1 MSHPFRLLARRYR
14 RHPFPYRRCYSV
26 RVPGDGGGE
35 GQSFRDIRTV
45 ADLKE
50 WQPER
55 RVSDVQV
62 CGWVRSV
69 RKSSSVR
76 FVDITDG
83 SSMRP
88 MQAVIDKSL
97 AADIRPGA
105 AVRLTGV
112 WHSSASKLLS
122 NVESQGDSLA
132 RRSPIAGIQTPAG
145 HQPSSNN
152 PGRSSE
158 QASAASLPPS
168 SSSISV
174 QEGGASS
181 TTVTS
186 RGQTQA
192 SAMAELQVSQV
203 EILGSSDPHTYP
215 IQNKYQTPESLRA
228 ISHLRPRTPLNSTLL
243 RLRSDAMAIL
253 TQFFFNEQFQQTHP
267 PIITSSDCEGA
278 GEAFTVKSGA
288 PSEFFR
294 DPKYLT
300 VSSQLHL
307 EALAQA
313 LGNVW
318 TLSPTFRAEQSDT
331 SRHLSEFYMLE
342 TEMSFVQDMDE
353 VMDLAQKMLASL
365 ASGLS
370 QRSAAQELE
379 KHRLDSRDPA
389 ERLAFEDLVD
399 IKELQ
404 QRWRGLM
411 APTRWPRVT
420 YTEAIKILEPVAHM
434 FEHKPVWGSGLQSEH
449 EKYLAEK
456 IGYDA
461 ASDALLPIFVTQYPR
476 DIKAFYMLQSQSPPP
491 QGQTVDCFDLLVPN
505 LGELAGGS
513 MREYR
518 LAQLEDNMRLHGLEV
533 PTHRKARSND
543 MGWYLDLRRWGCP
556 PHGGFGLGFDR
567 LLSYLTGVPNVRDV
581 VPFPRHFERCDC

>member
-1 MSHPFRLLARRYR
+1 MSHSLGQIARRYR
-14 RHPFPYRRCYSV
+14 RCRLPYRRSYSV
-26 RVPGDGGGE
+26 RIPGDD
-35 GQSFRDIRTV
+35 GQGLRDVKTV

-50 WQPER
+50 WQPGR
-55 RVSDVQV
+55 LVSDVQL

-88 MQAVIDKSL
+88 VQAVVDKSL

-105 AVRLTGV
+105 AVRLKGI
-112 WHSSASKLLS
+112 WHSSSS
-122 NVESQGDSLA
+122 IPPPSVESQGGNVA
-132 RRSPIAGIQTPAG
+132 RSSVAG
-145 HQPSSNN
+145 QPSLGH
-152 PGRSSE
+152 GRE
-158 QASAASLPPS
+158 QEAAHSA
-168 SSSISV
+168 
-174 QEGGASS
+174 GAEHGQAP
-181 TTVTS
+181 TT
-186 RGQTQA
+186 
-192 SAMAELQVSQV
+192 AELRVSEV
-203 EILGSSDPHTYP
+203 EILGLSNP
-215 IQNKYQTPESLRA
+215 Q
-228 ISHLRPRTPLNSTLL
+228 
-243 RLRSDAMAIL
+243 
-253 TQFFFNEQFQQTHP
+253 
-267 PIITSSDCEGA
+267 GA
-278 GEAFTVKSGA
+278 GEAFTVKSGG

-318 TLSPTFRAEQSDT
+318 ALSPTFRAEQSDT

-342 TEMSFVQDMDE
+342 AEMSFVQDMDE
-353 VMDLAQKMLASL
+353 VMDLAQRMLGSL
-365 ASGLS
+365 ATGLR
-370 QRSAAQELE
+370 QLSAAQELE
-379 KHRLDSRDPA
+379 NHRLDSRDPA

-399 IKELQ
+399 PKELQ

-420 YTEAIKILEPVAHM
+420 YTEAIEILQPVAHM

-449 EKYLAEK
+449 ERYLAEK
-456 IGYDA
+456 IGYDE
-461 ASDALLPIFVTQYPR
+461 ASDAFMPIFVTQYPR
-476 DIKAFYMLQSQSPPP
+476 DIKAFYMLQSESPPP

-513 MREYR
+513 MREHR
-518 LAQLEDNMRLHGLEV
+518 LAQLEDNMRLHSMEV
-533 PTHRKARSND
+533 PTQRKARSND

>member
-1 MSHPFRLLARRYR
+1 MSHALGLFARRYR
-14 RHPFPYRRCYSV
+14 RCPLPYRQCYSV
-26 RVPGDGGGE
+26 RVPSDGGDGGGD
-35 GQSFRDIRTV
+35 GRGLRDIRTV

-50 WQPER
+50 WQPGR
-55 RVSDVQV
+55 LVSDVQV

-88 MQAVIDKSL
+88 MQAVVDKSL

-105 AVRLTGV
+105 AVRLKGA
-112 WHSSASKLLS
+112 WHSNASKPLP
-122 NVESQGDSLA
+122 NVESQGGISLA
-132 RRSPIAGIQTPAG
+132 RGSGAGTQTPAG
-145 HQPSSNN
+145 QPSS
-152 PGRSSE
+152 GDAAHSSE
-158 QASAASLPPS
+158 QGS
-168 SSSISV
+168 
-174 QEGGASS
+174 ASS
-181 TTVTS
+181 PEQEEEAARTTGTDH
-186 RGQTQA
+186 GQA
-192 SAMAELQVSQV
+192 SITAELQVDEV
-203 EILGSSDPHTYP
+203 EILGSSNPQTYP

-228 ISHLRPRTPLNSTLL
+228 ISHLRPRTPINSTLL

-253 TQFFFNEQFQQTHP
+253 NQFFFNEKFQQTHP

-278 GEAFTVKSGA
+278 GEAFTVKSGGT
-288 PSEFFR
+288 SEFFR

-318 TLSPTFRAEQSDT
+318 SLSPTFRAEQSDT

-342 TEMSFVQDMDE
+342 AEMSFVRDMDE

-365 ASGLS
+365 ASGLK

-379 KHRLDSRDPA
+379 RHRLDSRDPA
-389 ERLAFEDLVD
+389 ERLAFDDLVD
-399 IKELQ
+399 LKELR
-404 QRWRGLM
+404 QRWRGFT

-420 YTEAIKILEPVAHM
+420 YTEAIKILEPVAHV

-456 IGYDA
+456 IGYDE
-461 ASDALLPIFVTQYPR
+461 ASDAFLPIFVTQYPR
-476 DIKAFYMLQSQSPPP
+476 DIKAFYMLQSESPPP
-491 QGQTVDCFDLLVPN
+491 EGPTVDCFDLLVPN

-513 MREYR
+513 MREHR
-518 LAQLEDNMRLHGLEV
+518 LTELEDNMRLHGFEV
-533 PTHRKARSND
+533 PTHRKARSNN
-543 MGWYLDLRRWGCP
+543 MRWYLDLRRWGCP